1 MAGPLSANHMH
12 ARSGLSF
19 LSRNLSV
26 KATLLALGVLVPA
39 LLYAILFLYAW
50 FFSDGLIFQPPPSSY
65 RDTDGII
72 KLRTHDGLRVSA
84 RYLPNPSASFTIL
97 YSHGNSEDLGDIEP
111 TLATLHDLGFAVLAY
126 DYEGFGT
133 SQGVPSEHH
142 AYRDIDAA
150 YDYLTTVLAVPPDR
164 IIAYGFSVGGGPA
177 IDLAS
182 RKPLGGLIVESAF
195 VSAFQV
201 VVPIPLLPFDKF
213 LNVDKIAAVTCPVLI
228 LHGTADSMI
237 PARHAEKL
245 FRAAREPKRL
255 VLVDGADHFGIKWDE
270 RNRYAR
276 AMEEFPSLIRA
287 HRQ

>member
-1 MAGPLSANHMH
+1 MH
-12 ARSGLSF
+12 ASSRLSF
-19 LSRNLSV
+19 LSRKLSV
-26 KATLLALGVLVPA
+26 KETLISLGVLVPA

-50 FFSDGLIFQPPPSSY
+50 FFSDELIFRPQPSSY
-65 RDTDGII
+65 RDTDGIV
-72 KLRTHDGLRVSA
+72 KLPTHDGLRISA
-84 RYLPNPSASFTIL
+84 RYLPNPRASFTIL
-97 YSHGNSEDLGDIEP
+97 YSHGNSEDLGDIEHA
-111 TLATLHDLGFAVLAY
+111 LATLHNLGFAVFAY

-150 YDYLTTVLAVPPDR
+150 YDYLTTALAVPPDR

-177 IDLAS
+177 VDLAS
-182 RKPLGGLIVESAF
+182 RNPLAGLIVESAF

-213 LNVDKIAAVTCPVLI
+213 PNLDKIAAVKCPILI

-237 PARHAEKL
+237 PAQHAEKL
-245 FRAAREPKRL
+245 FRAAHEPKRL
-255 VLVDGADHFGIKWDE
+255 VLVDGADHFGIKWDGH
-270 RNRYAR
+270 NRYAR
-276 AMEEFPSLIRA
+276 AMEEFPSLIRS